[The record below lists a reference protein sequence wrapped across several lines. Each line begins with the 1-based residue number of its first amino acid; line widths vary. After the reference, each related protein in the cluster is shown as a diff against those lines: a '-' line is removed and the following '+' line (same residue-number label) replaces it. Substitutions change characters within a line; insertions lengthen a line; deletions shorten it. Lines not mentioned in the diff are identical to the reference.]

1 MISYSSLGDFRE
13 ASVTGE
19 VSGTFHDHPPRKLS
33 LPFVH
38 SRPSYPTEGISSMH
52 RTFYTRQVR
61 CIAPLALSNLYGL
74 VLTSSEQFSVE
85 NFWEMM

>member
-1 MISYSSLGDFRE
+1 MISDSSLGEFRE

-19 VSGTFHDHPPRKLS
+19 VFGRFHAHPPRKLS

-38 SRPSYPTEGISSMH
+38 SRPSHPTEGLSSMH
-52 RTFYTRQVR
+52 HTFYTGQVR
-61 CIAPLALSNLYGL
+61 CITPLALSNLYGPF
-74 VLTSSEQFSVE
+74 LTSSEQFSVE